1 VIDRA
6 SPEEISFFCVNPGSL
21 ELNIFLKKL
30 IGMVKYGIK
39 TYKGFLDVE
48 KIAVALGQREITIL
62 KGLDWM
68 VEMGYLRSEIEGHYQ
83 FASEREQ
90 VNTNKSQVL
99 QNQINFLLEET
110 NAYRKYLNRIEFDIL
125 KSGI

>member
-1 VIDRA
+1 MQNKEPKFRDMLEKRVYFFALEVINFLEHIINEANSDA
-6 SPEEISFFCVNPGSL
+6 QFFFIDN
-21 ELNIFLKKL
+21 LNLMYYKSIDKL
-30 IGMVKYGIK
+30 IKK
-39 TYKGFLDVE
+39 HKL
-48 KIAVALGQREITIL
+48 EII
-62 KGLDWM
+62 
-68 VEMGYLRSEIEGHYQ
+68 YEIEGHYQ